1 MHSGLNKI
9 SAKGKALK
17 TEFLI
22 LMPNDEAFCNSKKAF
37 VDFLKIDSLIS
48 ITGNTITFK
57 KTPKGK
63 AQVSAKFRVET
74 DKVKANNERYF
85 LLILEC
91 DQQSDIDDFS
101 ELSDRLK
108 TIAQRISPGSTVVN
122 MLWDGVGRTYAEKAY
137 PIINEVEN
145 LLRRLIAKFMLITV
159 GMHWSRDAINSEL
172 SKKIE
177 KFEDEDPFLN
187 DLHKLDLIHLNQ
199 VLFDKKRDISIED
212 LDRLLSKT
220 KFSEEDKEKILKY
233 TPRSNWEKYF
243 SELVEDKDHSL
254 EKKWEIL
261 YKLRNKVAHNR
272 SVTRTEFEKINGLA
286 SSIKNVIEKATAKLG
301 EIDINE
307 EDRELIMHSYRNDS
321 PALFGHLAEKAVAL
335 HYVRNGYT
343 VAHLPETNWDAG
355 FDFLATKDGKTVYII
370 VKSVAARL
378 AFISIRKT
386 ISRAISTLTKNRPDG
401 RFEAHLVCVLRGDDS
416 EYPIDT
422 TIERVKQSVPELAT
436 QLELYAGRLD
446 EEDNYIEL

>member
-1 MHSGLNKI
+1 M
-9 SAKGKALK
+9 K

-48 ITGNTITFK
+48 ITGNTINFK
-57 KTPKGK
+57 KTSKGK
-63 AQVSAKFRVET
+63 DPVSAKFRVET

-85 LLILEC
+85 LLALEC
-91 DQQSDIDDFS
+91 DQQSSIDDFS

-122 MLWDGVGRTYAEKAY
+122 MLWDGVGRIYAEKSY

-187 DLHKLDLIHLNQ
+187 DLHKLDFIHLNQ
-199 VLFDKKRDISIED
+199 VLFEKKRDISIED

-220 KFSEEDKEKILKY
+220 KFSDEDKEKILKY

-243 SELVEDKDHSL
+243 SELVEDNDHSL

-272 SVTRTEFEKINGLA
+272 SVTRSEFEKITGLA
-286 SSIKNVIEKATAKLG
+286 SSIKIVIEKATAKLG

-307 EDRELIMHSYRNDS
+307 EERELIMHSYRNDS
-321 PALFGHLAEKAVAL
+321 PAFMGHLAEKAVAL
-335 HYVRNGYT
+335 YYVKNGYHVT
-343 VAHLPETNWDAG
+343 RLDEIGWDTG
-355 FDFLATKDGKTVYII
+355 FDFIAVKDDKAVYVV
-370 VKSVAARL
+370 VKSAPARF
-378 AFISIRKT
+378 ANITIRKT
-386 ISRAISTLTKNRPDG
+386 ISRTEIALAKISPDE
-401 RFEAHLVCVLRGDDS
+401 RLDAHLVCVIRGNDS
-416 EYPIDT
+416 AHPIET
-422 TIERVKQSVPELAT
+422 LIERVKQKLPGLAANI
-436 QLELYAGRLD
+436 ELYAGHLD
-446 EEDNYIEL
+446 EEDNFISL